1 MGRSEIH
8 LAERIRGKPLSVP
21 DWGPALIAQK
31 SELIAKEIPEA
42 WLLKQ
47 EVVPAVLVL

>member
-1 MGRSEIH
+1 M
-8 LAERIRGKPLSVP
+8 AEQIRGKLLAVP
-21 DWGPALIAQK
+21 AWGPVSVAQK

-47 EVVPAVLVL
+47 EVVLVVLVL